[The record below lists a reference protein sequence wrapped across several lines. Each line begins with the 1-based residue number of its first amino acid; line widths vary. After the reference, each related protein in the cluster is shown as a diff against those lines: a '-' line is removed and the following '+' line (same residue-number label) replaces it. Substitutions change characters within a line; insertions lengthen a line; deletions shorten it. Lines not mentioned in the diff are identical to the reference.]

1 MRCENAIIMGHNQ
14 HRGKHWPVLGI
25 ASLKGAYVCSI
36 EVVPSGELGSRHEI
50 FQEVYTSTGMLL
62 SESDT

>member
-1 MRCENAIIMGHNQ
+1 M
-14 HRGKHWPVLGI
+14 GI
-25 ASLKGAYVCSI
+25 ASLKGAYLCSI
-36 EVVPSGELGSRHEI
+36 DVVPSGELGSRQEI